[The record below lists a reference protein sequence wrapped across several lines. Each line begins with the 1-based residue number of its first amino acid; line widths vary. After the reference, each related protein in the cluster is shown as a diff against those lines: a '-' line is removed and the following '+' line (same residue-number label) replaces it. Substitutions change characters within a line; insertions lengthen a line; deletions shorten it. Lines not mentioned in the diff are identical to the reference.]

1 MELKGNKTMLTDT
14 LLVIAI
20 VASQKTSIDYQK
32 IDSMQE
38 CQAIVM
44 DITEY
49 NEEGVHAICVPLEP
63 IIEA

>member
-1 MELKGNKTMLTDT
+1 MLTDA
-14 LLVIAI
+14 LLVISI

-49 NEEGVHAICVPLEP
+49 NYEGVHSICVPLEP